1 MATKTI
7 SKLPIGQGLHP
18 VVARALEPFI
28 LPPLSSEQLSQRR
41 LDDQAYQY
49 EIDRIARR
57 DRRWTDAMDIFAGT
71 PSGSQA

>member
-1 MATKTI
+1 MTT
-7 SKLPIGQGLHP
+7 PHP
-18 VVARALEPFI
+18 VTGQTIAAFA
-28 LPPLSSEQLSQRR
+28 PPLLSADQLSQRR